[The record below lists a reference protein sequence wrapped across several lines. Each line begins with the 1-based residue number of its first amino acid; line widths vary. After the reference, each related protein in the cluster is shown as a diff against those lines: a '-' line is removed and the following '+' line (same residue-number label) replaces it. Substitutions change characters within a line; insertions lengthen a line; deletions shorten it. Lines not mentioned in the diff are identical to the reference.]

1 MPQKIY
7 LSPPHMGGLEQQYVA
22 ESFATNWIA
31 PAGPQIEAF
40 ETEFANYVGADYA
53 LAVSSGSAA
62 LHLALI
68 ELGITAGDEVLI
80 SSLTFAASAFP
91 VLYLGATPT
100 FIDCEET
107 SWNMDPALL
116 AEALSD
122 RAAKNKL
129 PKAVVLV
136 HLYGQCADI
145 EPIAKLCKDYGV
157 ALIEDAAEALGATY
171 KGRAP
176 GCFGEVGFYSFN
188 GNKIIT
194 TSGGGMLV
202 SNNEALIRH
211 ARKLST
217 QARDPFP
224 YYEHTEVGYNY
235 RMSSICAA
243 IGRGQLAV
251 IEDRVQARRSNFEY
265 YQQSLAP
272 LPGISFM
279 PEATWG
285 RSNRWLTCILID
297 ADLFGAS
304 NEDVRLLLEAA
315 DIESRPIWKP
325 MHLQPVFKT
334 CTVVGG
340 AISEKI
346 FMDGLCLPSGSSLS
360 LADLERIT
368 DVIRGATA
376 SC

>member
-1 MPQKIY
+1 
-7 LSPPHMGGLEQQYVA
+7 MGELEQHYVA

-40 ETEFANYVGADYA
+40 EAEFATYVGADHA

-68 ELGITAGDEVLI
+68 ELGVTTGDEVFV

-91 VLYLGATPT
+91 VLYLGAVPT
-100 FIDCEET
+100 FIDCEAT

-116 AEALSD
+116 AAALAD

-145 EPIAKLCKDYGV
+145 APIVALCKQYGV

-171 KGRAP
+171 KGQSP

-202 SNNEALIRH
+202 SNNADLIHH

-224 YYEHTEVGYNY
+224 HYEHTEVGYNY

-243 IGRGQLAV
+243 IGRGQLQV
-251 IEDRVQARRSNFEY
+251 IEARVQARRQNFDY
-265 YQQSLAP
+265 YLNALSD
-272 LPGISFM
+272 LPGLTFM
-279 PEATWG
+279 PEALWG
-285 RSNRWLTCILID
+285 RANRWLTCVLID
-297 ADLFGAS
+297 PTKFGAS
-304 NEDVRLLLEAA
+304 NEDLRLALAAA

-325 MHLQPVFKT
+325 MHLQPIFRESQVF
-334 CTVVGG
+334 GG
-340 AISEKI
+340 AVSEH
-346 FMDGLCLPSGSSLS
+346 FFATGLCLPSGSALTT
-360 LADLERIT
+360 ADLDRIVS
-368 DVIRGATA
+368 VIR
-376 SC
+376 SVKPPC